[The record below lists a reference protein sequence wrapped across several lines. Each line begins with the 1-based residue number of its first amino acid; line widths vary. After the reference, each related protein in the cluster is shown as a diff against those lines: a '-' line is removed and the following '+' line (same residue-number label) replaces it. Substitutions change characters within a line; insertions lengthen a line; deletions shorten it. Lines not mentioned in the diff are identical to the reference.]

1 MIMLSV
7 QPYEIIS
14 NNQEVIVKL
23 NRSLIEQEKLE
34 RLLDYLF
41 IKSLQQKSGLSETD
55 ADQLIDEIDSA
66 VWKRQKSL
74 FEV

>member
-1 MIMLSV
+1 MLSV

-14 NNQEVIVKL
+14 NNQEMIVKL

-41 IKSLQQKSGLSETD
+41 IKSLQQKSRLSEND
-55 ADQLIDEIDSA
+55 ADQLIDKIDNA
-66 VWKRQKSL
+66 VRKRQKDL
-74 FEV
+74 FKV

>member
-1 MIMLSV
+1 MLSV

-34 RLLDYLF
+34 QLLDYLF
-41 IKSLQQKSGLSETD
+41 IKSLQQKSGLSEND
-55 ADQLIDEIDSA
+55 ADQLIDEIDNA
-66 VWKRQKSL
+66 VWKRQRSL

>member
-1 MIMLSV
+1 MLSV
-7 QPYEIIS
+7 QPYQIIS

-41 IKSLQQKSGLSETD
+41 IKSLQQKSGLSEND

-66 VWKRQKSL
+66 VWKRQRSL

>member
-1 MIMLSV
+1 MLSV

-34 RLLDYLF
+34 QLLDYLF
-41 IKSLQQKSGLSETD
+41 IKSLQQKSGLSENN
-55 ADQLIDEIDSA
+55 ADQLIDEIDNA
-66 VWKRQKSL
+66 VWKRQRSL